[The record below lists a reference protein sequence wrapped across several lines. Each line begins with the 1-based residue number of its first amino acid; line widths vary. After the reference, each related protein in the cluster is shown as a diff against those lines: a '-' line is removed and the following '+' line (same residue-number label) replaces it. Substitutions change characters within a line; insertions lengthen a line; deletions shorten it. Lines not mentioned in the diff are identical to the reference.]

1 MNLTPSYASLET
13 RIKDPSIISD
23 GIFCGISKQLSTVN
37 YYHKELFILD
47 VAVVLDLDPSLK

>member
-1 MNLTPSYASLET
+1 MRHWRHGYKTPA
-13 RIKDPSIISD
+13 
-23 GIFCGISKQLSTVN
+23 LSQMEFSVALVNNFKTVN